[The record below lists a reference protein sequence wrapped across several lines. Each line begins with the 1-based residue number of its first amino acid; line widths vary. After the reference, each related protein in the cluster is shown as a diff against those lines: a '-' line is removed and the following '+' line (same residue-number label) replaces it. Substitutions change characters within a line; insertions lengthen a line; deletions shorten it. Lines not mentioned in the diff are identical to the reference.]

1 MTARFRWS
9 FAPML
14 ARMEEV
20 VMRVSVEHR
29 GDILRAIW
37 KALAE
42 EVADIRQSEGEDWAT
57 ESSMHLFKVI
67 RLIGQR
73 MTERAFLD
81 LPTTG
86 VQERDLSIE
95 E

>member
-1 MTARFRWS
+1 
-9 FAPML
+9 ML

-20 VMRVSVEHR
+20 VMRVPGEHR
-29 GDILRAIW
+29 VDILRAIS

-42 EVADIRQSEGEDWAT
+42 EVVDIRQSVGEDWAT

-86 VQERDLSIE
+86 APERDLSVE

>member
-1 MTARFRWS
+1 MMV
-9 FAPML
+9 P
-14 ARMEEV
+14 EEHK
-20 VMRVSVEHR
+20 EN
-29 GDILRAIW
+29 ILRAIW

-42 EVADIRQSEGEDWAT
+42 EVTDIRQAEGEDWAT

-73 MTERAFLD
+73 MSERAFLN
-81 LPTTG
+81 LPTTTA
-86 VQERDLSIE
+86 QERDHSIE